1 VSRWL
6 GRVGL
11 DWWGNQCAGVLGRG
25 MMVLRLG
32 DKVCDIRRRR
42 REGIAVHVE
51 MLSGGSSS
59 LLSSR

>member
-1 VSRWL
+1 
-6 GRVGL
+6 
-11 DWWGNQCAGVLGRG
+11 
-25 MMVLRLG
+25 MVLRLG